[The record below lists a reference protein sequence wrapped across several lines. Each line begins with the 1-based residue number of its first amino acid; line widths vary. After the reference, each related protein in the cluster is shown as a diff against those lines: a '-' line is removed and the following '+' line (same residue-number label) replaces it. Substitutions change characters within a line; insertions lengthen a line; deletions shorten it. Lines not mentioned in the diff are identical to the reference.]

1 MMRLAFCA
9 GTILMVVEGSS
20 SASSIRGGV
29 VDEPTGELMPGAQVT
44 VKDQR
49 NPAFTRNGKTNSRGE
64 FRFSKLPAGEYV
76 VTATA
81 CGCLSDS
88 TKVTLADYHDVELRK
103 NILQLRNVESEFDG
117 AKFHCG
123 SRLHRTLSRLR
134 RLVAR

>member
-1 MMRLAFCA
+1 MMRLAFYA
-9 GTILMVVEGSS
+9 GTILMVAEGSS
-20 SASSIRGGV
+20 SAASIRGV
-29 VDEPTGELMPGAQVT
+29 VDEPPGELMPGAQVT

-49 NPAFTRNGKTNSRGE
+49 NPAFTRKSKTNSRGE
-64 FRFSKLPAGEYV
+64 FRFSNLPAGDYV

-88 TKVTLADYHDVELRK
+88 TKVTLADRHDVELRK

-123 SRLHRTLSRLR
+123 SWLHRTIDRVR
-134 RLVAR
+134 QFVVR

>member
-1 MMRLAFCA
+1 MMRLAFYA
-9 GTILMVVEGSS
+9 GTILMFAEGSS
-20 SASSIRGGV
+20 SASSIRGV

-49 NPAFTRNGKTNSRGE
+49 NPAFTRKSKTNSRGE
-64 FRFSKLPAGEYV
+64 FRFSNLPAGDYV

-88 TKVTLADYHDVELRK
+88 TKVTLADRHDVELRK

-123 SRLHRTLSRLR
+123 SWLHRTLGRVR
-134 RLVAR
+134 QFVAR